1 MKQTFLITITIHNSD
16 VKNIWTID
24 FDDTENYYIVKNDE
38 PCGRTNPA
46 GGQSPK
52 SDKVIKTTKKGVQ
65 MLFFQ
70 IIKNSWYE
78 TSDIEFKCSEL
89 EKCFFAD
96 SFFKDNKHSI
106 KKKLIFFLE
115 FQMETF

>member
-16 VKNIWTID
+16 VKDIWTID
-24 FDDTENYYIVKNDE
+24 FDDTENYYIVKND
-38 PCGRTNPA
+38 
-46 GGQSPK
+46 
-52 SDKVIKTTKKGVQ
+52 DKVIKTTKKGVQ

-78 TSDIEFKCSEL
+78 TSDIELKCSEL

-96 SFFKDNKHSI
+96 SSFKDNKHSI